1 MTREYAGT
9 CLAGIL
15 LTPQIVMHVGVGCQ
29 GWSMGHKFS
38 GFSCIDSA
46 VTWLGGV
53 NTFQTY

>member
-46 VTWLGGV
+46 VTWLGG
-53 NTFQTY
+53 